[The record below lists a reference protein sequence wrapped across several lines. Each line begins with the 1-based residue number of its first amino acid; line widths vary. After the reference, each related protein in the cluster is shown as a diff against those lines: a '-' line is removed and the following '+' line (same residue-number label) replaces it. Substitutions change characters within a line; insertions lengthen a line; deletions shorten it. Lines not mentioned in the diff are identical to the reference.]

1 MNDIKYV
8 INDYMTIA
16 KLVMERTENEMD
28 RMYLQG
34 MIDAFATMLERVE
47 RMY

>member
-1 MNDIKYV
+1 MSDIKYV

-16 KLVMERTENEMD
+16 KLVMERTENELD
-28 RMYLQG
+28 REYLHG
-34 MIDAFATMLERVE
+34 MMDAFAAVLDRVE

>member
-1 MNDIKYV
+1 MSDIKYV

-16 KLVMERTENEMD
+16 KLVMDRTENDKDKE
-28 RMYLQG
+28 YLQG
-34 MIDAFATMLERVE
+34 MIDAFAAVLDRVE

>member
-1 MNDIKYV
+1 MSDIKYV
-8 INDYMTIA
+8 INDYMTIV
-16 KLVMERTENEMD
+16 KLVMDRTENEMD

-34 MIDAFATMLERVE
+34 MIDAFTAMLERVE